1 MMSMQKRAAIAE
13 GIVTTRGPI
22 AVAAAVIGN
31 GLEWYNFMLF
41 GVFASVIAK
50 QFFPVANPLSSLLLS
65 LGTFS
70 VGFFMRPL
78 GGTLL
83 GMYSDR
89 NGRKAALS
97 LTILLMCVGTAMIA
111 LMPSYDRIG
120 LAAPLLLVVARLLQG
135 FSTGGEM
142 GNATAYM
149 REAAPDGRSGYYV
162 SWVYASSSLF
172 IALGLGVGTLVTRGF
187 SPDELDAW
195 GWRVPFL
202 LGLLI
207 GPVGYILRTRIP
219 DPPVHRQT
227 HDRHA
232 TPFHDVIQKH
242 PREAFASG
250 ALITLSTIC
259 TYVVQVYTPI
269 YAVRSLHLPAAD
281 GFTATMVGTV
291 TAGTLIPV
299 AGHFVDRFGPRVFLR
314 LAPTL
319 IIILALPM
327 FHFLGAAP
335 SLTSLL
341 VYQVAFG
348 MVIALYQ
355 GPILTGISEMFPNR
369 ALATGLG
376 LSDNIAVSVFGGT
389 AALMITWLIALTG
402 SNLIPAFYLMAGG
415 IVGLLGTLPLRR

>member
-1 MMSMQKRAAIAE
+1 MQQRAATAAAAITAP
-13 GIVTTRGPI
+13 GPL
-22 AVAAAVIGN
+22 AVIAAVIGN
-31 GLEWYNFMLF
+31 GLEWYNFMLY
-41 GVFASVIAK
+41 GVFAGVIAK
-50 QFFPVANPLSSLLLS
+50 LFFPTANPLTSLLLS

-78 GGTLL
+78 GGALL

-89 NGRKAALS
+89 VGRKAALS
-97 LTILLMCVGTAMIA
+97 LTILLMCIGTAMIA
-111 LMPSYDRIG
+111 LMPTYARIG
-120 LAAPLLLVVARLLQG
+120 IAAPLLLMLARLLQG

-142 GNATAYM
+142 GNATAFM
-149 REAAPDGRSGYYV
+149 REYAPPGRAAFYV

-207 GPVGYILRTRIP
+207 GPAGYILRTRIAE
-219 DPPVHRQT
+219 PPEHRRT
-227 HDRHA
+227 HDRAA
-232 TPFHDVIQKH
+232 TPFRDVVGKH
-242 PREAFASG
+242 WREALASG

-259 TYVVQVYTPI
+259 TYVLLVYTPI
-269 YAVRSLHLPAAD
+269 YAVRTLHLPQAA

-291 TAGTLIPV
+291 TAGLLIPV
-299 AGHFVDRFGPRVFLR
+299 VGHYVDRFGPRFFLR
-314 LAPTL
+314 LAPSLL
-319 IIILALPM
+319 IVLAWPM
-327 FHFLGAAP
+327 FRYINEMP
-335 SLTSLL
+335 SLSSLL
-341 VYQVAFG
+341 IYQLVSG
-348 MVIALYQ
+348 VVIALYQ
-355 GPILTGISEMFPNR
+355 GPILSGIGDMFPNR

-389 AALMITWLIALTG
+389 AALVITWLIAATG

-415 IVGLLGTLPLRR
+415 VVGLLGTLPLRR